1 MRLTQVK
8 ECVRHFRTGSNQ
20 PGISSGTIPRLK
32 SLTQKPHGLI
42 VGSKGPLRKRQRPL
56 SLRRGNRSSCPIA
69 AFRPSQ
75 AGLPLDAVT

>member
-32 SLTQKPHGLI
+32 AEGRNAALRETVI
-42 VGSKGPLRKRQRPL
+42 FASKTT
-56 SLRRGNRSSCPIA
+56 
-69 AFRPSQ
+69 
-75 AGLPLDAVT
+75 VV